1 MRDIATT
8 PAQGDITQLLT
19 AWRDGDRTA
28 LDRLMPLV
36 YDELRRR
43 AGQYMNGQRLG
54 HTLRTT
60 DLAHE
65 AFLKLV
71 QYPEKHWQ
79 NRAHFLAVAA
89 QAMRHVLVDYARSR
103 QCAKRGGA
111 AYLVPLDACALVSA
125 ERAAELVALDDAL
138 KRLAKLD
145 LRKSLIVEMRYFG
158 GLSIDDTAK
167 VLNVSPET
175 VVRDWRMARTWLR
188 RELNVVESSDA

>member
-8 PAQGDITQLLT
+8 QSQGDVTQLLT
-19 AWRDGDRTA
+19 AWSNGDTAA
-28 LDRLMPLV
+28 LDRLMPFV

-43 AGQYMNGQRLG
+43 ARQYMSGQRPG

-71 QYPEKHWQ
+71 QHPEKHWQ

-89 QAMRHVLVDYARSR
+89 QAMRHILVDYARSR
-103 QCAKRGGA
+103 QCAKRGRA
-111 AYLVPLDACALVSA
+111 VQLIPLDECTLVSA

-145 LRKSLIVEMRYFG
+145 PRKSLVVEMRYFG
-158 GLSIDDTAK
+158 GLSIDDAAK
-167 VLNVSPET
+167 VLNLSPET
-175 VVRDWRMARTWLR
+175 VARDWRMAKTWLR
-188 RELNVVESSDA
+188 RELNVGESSDA

>member
-19 AWRDGDRTA
+19 AWRNGDRTA

-43 AGQYMNGQRLG
+43 AGQYMSGQRPG

-71 QYPEKHWQ
+71 QSPEKHWQ

-89 QAMRHVLVDYARSR
+89 QAMRHILVDYARSR
-103 QCAKRGGA
+103 QCAKRGSA
-111 AYLVPLDACALVSA
+111 VPLVPLDECALVSA

-145 LRKSLIVEMRYFG
+145 PRKSLVVEMRYFG
-158 GLSIDDTAK
+158 GLSIDDTAQ

-175 VVRDWRMARTWLR
+175 VGRDWRMARTWLR
-188 RELNVVESSDA
+188 RELNVVDSRDA